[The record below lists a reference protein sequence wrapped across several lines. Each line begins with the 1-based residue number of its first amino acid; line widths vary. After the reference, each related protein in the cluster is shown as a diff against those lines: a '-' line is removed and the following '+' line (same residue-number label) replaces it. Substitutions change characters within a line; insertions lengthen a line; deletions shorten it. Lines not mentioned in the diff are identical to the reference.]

1 MPTVKARVGTQNVVK
16 VLAQQTAASSK
27 LINLND
33 VETTARNIDGM
44 LLVWDLPT
52 SRFVMTSVIDHNV
65 QISDSTQ
72 SYSATEGA
80 LVVTGGVGISGNLNV
95 AGISTFGTGSNT
107 ITINGTNELLYVGAG
122 VTLSGTDGIWTD
134 NLVVDGDFQGTDL
147 VINGTATLAAN
158 GGITTTGGDLVV
170 GENLYVA
177 GVSTFIGNAI
187 FKGGTIGIGDS
198 ISDDINVQ
206 GEFISNLVPNDDAT
220 YDLGIVGQRWRDAR
234 FSGLVTTTT
243 LQVSSF
249 SQFTGIS
256 TFTQDV
262 NVDGTLTA
270 GLIDGGIY

>member
-33 VETTARNIDGM
+33 VETSARDIDGM
-44 LLVWDLPT
+44 ILVWDLPT
-52 SRFVMTSVIDHNV
+52 SRFVMTSVIDHDV
-65 QISDSTQ
+65 KISDSTQ

-80 LVVTGGVGISGNLNV
+80 LVVTGGVGISGNINV
-95 AGISTFGTGSNT
+95 AGIATFGTGTVT
-107 ITINGTNELLYVGAG
+107 IDGDNDLLYVGAG
-122 VTLSGTDGIWTD
+122 VTLSGPDGIWTKK
-134 NLVVDGDFQGTDL
+134 LVVDGDFEAINL
-147 VINGTATLAAN
+147 VISGIASLATD
-158 GGITTTGGDLVV
+158 GGITTTGGDLTVAK
-170 GENLYVA
+170 NLHVA
-177 GVSTFIGNAI
+177 GISTFDGNVT

-206 GEFISNLVPNDDAT
+206 GEFISNLVPNEDAT

-243 LQVSSF
+243 LRVSSF

>member
-33 VETTARNIDGM
+33 VETSARDIDGM
-44 LLVWDLPT
+44 ILVWDLPT
-52 SRFVMTSVIDHNV
+52 SRFVMTSVIDHDV
-65 QISDSTQ
+65 KISDSTQ

-80 LVVTGGVGISGNLNV
+80 LVVTGGVGISGNINV
-95 AGISTFGTGSNT
+95 AGIATFGTGTVT
-107 ITINGTNELLYVGAG
+107 IDGDNDLVYVGAG
-122 VTLSGTDGIWTD
+122 VTLSGPDGIWTKK
-134 NLVVDGDFQGTDL
+134 LVVDGDFEAINL
-147 VINGTATLAAN
+147 VISGIASLATN
-158 GGITTTGGDLVV
+158 GGITTTGGDLTVAK
-170 GENLYVA
+170 NLHVA
-177 GVSTFIGNAI
+177 GISTFDGNVT

-206 GEFISNLVPNDDAT
+206 GEFISNLVPNEDAT
-220 YDLGIVGQRWRDAR
+220 YDLGTTSQRWRDAR